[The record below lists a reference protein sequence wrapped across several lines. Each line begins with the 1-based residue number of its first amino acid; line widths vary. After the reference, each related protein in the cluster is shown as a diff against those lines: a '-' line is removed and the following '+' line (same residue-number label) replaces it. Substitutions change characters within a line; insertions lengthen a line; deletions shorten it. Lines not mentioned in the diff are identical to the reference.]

1 MDMSTSSLERFRVEE
16 VLRQSA
22 LPALRR
28 LRVEET
34 DSKVV
39 ITGAVA
45 SYYLKQLAQ
54 ETLLPVVGEREL
66 CNRVLVV
73 PSEQGTGIR

>member
-1 MDMSTSSLERFRVEE
+1 MTPSSATRSPVEQA
-16 VLRQSA
+16 LRQSV

-28 LRVEET
+28 LAVEEN

-39 ITGAVA
+39 LTGAVA

-54 ETLLPVVGEREL
+54 ETIMPVLGDREL
-66 CNRVLVV
+66 VNRVLVV
-73 PSEQGTGIR
+73 RHSNTQ